1 VGDSDPLVP
10 LAGGDVT
17 SLWNGRVES
26 RPPVAAVLASW
37 AERLGLPPEPVVT
50 SERDGVT
57 VAEFGPGKGV
67 EFVWV
72 TVAGLG
78 HHWPGGR
85 GRLNPEVFGPPS
97 DRLRAND
104 RIWEFFRRHA
114 LD

>member
-1 VGDSDPLVP
+1 
-10 LAGGDVT
+10 
-17 SLWNGRVES
+17 
-26 RPPVAAVLASW
+26 
-37 AERLGLPPEPVVT
+37 
-50 SERDGVT
+50 VT